1 MEKKII
7 VSTQKELDKIKIDFN
22 GEIIIIGGT
31 IEIPINLTKLYKSAT
46 VILNGNACINM
57 WGNSQVNYMWENSQV
72 NYMRGNSQVNYMREN
87 SQVNYMRENSQVK
100 EMMGNSQV
108 KEMRGN
114 SLITKLL
121 SKYNK
126 INCYGYNYVFVSNE
140 ISDYS
145 NIILNNTSQI
155 IKFNTFQTMNNIEF
169 YLKNYDIK
177 KTDDGKSLIFFKAV
191 HKKNNEDGTITYF
204 SNHDK
209 NFTYSIGEV
218 KHHECDSD
226 DSNSCRVGMHV
237 SDLEFAKR
245 FCMDW
250 LDSAILEL
258 IIPIDCI
265 VVAKDCDGKV
275 RCSDLTVI
283 RELAKSEYES

>member
-7 VSTQKELDKIKIDFN
+7 VSTQKELDEIKIDFN

-31 IEIPINLTKLYKSAT
+31 IEIPINLTKLYTSAT
-46 VILNGNACINM
+46 VILNGNACIDM
-57 WGNSQVNYMWENSQV
+57 WGNSQVKEMW
-72 NYMRGNSQVNYMREN
+72 GNSQVKEMW
-87 SQVNYMRENSQVK
+87 ENSQVK
-100 EMMGNSQV
+100 EMRGNSQV
-108 KEMRGN
+108 KGMWGN

-145 NIILNNTSQI
+145 NIILNDTSQI

-218 KHHECDSD
+218 KHHECDGD